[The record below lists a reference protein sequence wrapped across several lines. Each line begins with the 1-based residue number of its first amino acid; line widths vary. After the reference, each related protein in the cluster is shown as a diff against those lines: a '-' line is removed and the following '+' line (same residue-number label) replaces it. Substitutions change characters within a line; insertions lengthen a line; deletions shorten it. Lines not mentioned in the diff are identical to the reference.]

1 MENTKKFLDSLK
13 TLPTNPTSVS
23 PVQEEESDLLDAPDK
38 NADVVDETLAKDS
51 NPGTD
56 LPSDVDKDKQKGGHV
71 EFGNLGFFSFCD
83 QDDEL
88 DVVNNESEVPVPRLE
103 NDAVADENSQEAPE
117 EFENVVED
125 NNATTEVIIPRDG
138 NEVVINNN
146 NQETNEPSSSNKKRT
161 AEEDSTSLGKG
172 KSKKKKVKGKTVN
185 EARREVVETAKKGQ
199 KSKSSRA
206 AKKGFKDNFQTLK
219 FKISSI
225 NSRNGSCPDCAL
237 FGFDNVHNPDARPSA
252 PHPGKYVTYTKGPI
266 STQFFF
272 KKGHFLQSQRLL
284 SLSK

>member
-1 MENTKKFLDSLK
+1 MNRGKQIRGLATPLARNPLTPISPNILTSTPLSYRERMENTKKFLDSLK
-13 TLPTNPTSVS
+13 ALPTNPTSVS

-56 LPSDVDKDKQKGGHV
+56 LPSDVDKDKQKGGHM

-88 DVVNNESEVPVPRLE
+88 DVVNNESEVPVLRGE
-103 NDAVADENSQEAPE
+103 NDAAADENSQEAPE
-117 EFENVVED
+117 EVENVVED

-138 NEVVINNN
+138 NEVVRNNN

-172 KSKKKKVKGKTVN
+172 KSKKKKVKGK
-185 EARREVVETAKKGQ
+185 
-199 KSKSSRA
+199 
-206 AKKGFKDNFQTLK
+206 
-219 FKISSI
+219 
-225 NSRNGSCPDCAL
+225 
-237 FGFDNVHNPDARPSA
+237 
-252 PHPGKYVTYTKGPI
+252 
-266 STQFFF
+266 
-272 KKGHFLQSQRLL
+272 LL
-284 SLSK
+284 MKLEEKL